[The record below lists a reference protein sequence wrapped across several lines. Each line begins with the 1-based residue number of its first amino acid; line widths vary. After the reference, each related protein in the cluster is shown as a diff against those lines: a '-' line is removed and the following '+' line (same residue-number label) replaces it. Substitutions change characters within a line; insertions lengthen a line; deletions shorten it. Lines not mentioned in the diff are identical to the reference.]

1 MNDKIWT
8 IGRILKWTEQYFRD
22 KGIESP
28 RLDAEVLLAH
38 VLEKQRIYLYVHF
51 DEPLQPAELAAY
63 REMIKQRVLRVPVAQ
78 ILGEKEF
85 MGLTFKVTA
94 DTLVPRPDTEILV
107 QAAVERLKAMKGEK
121 TATGVLADESAAEE
135 PAEGQ
140 PVGGA
145 DAEQE
150 VAEPLHIADI
160 GTGSGA
166 ICLSVLRYL
175 ADTVADTVDIS
186 PAARAVAEENAASLG
201 LADRVTFHTGDL
213 LQPLVGMTFA
223 AILSN
228 PPYIPEADIATLA
241 PEVRL
246 KEPHTA
252 LSGGQDGLDFYRRL
266 AKEAPAMLVP
276 GGFMA
281 FEVGIHQ
288 AEPVAAL
295 AKANPL
301 IARTEI
307 LPDYA
312 GIDRVVVAW
321 RTKECQ

>member
-107 QAAVERLKAMKGEK
+107 QAAVERLKAMKGEAK
-121 TATGVLADESAAEE
+121 TPEDEVLADGEEASSAANRDE
-135 PAEGQ
+135 AAVDVSQ
-140 PVGGA
+140 
-145 DAEQE
+145 
-150 VAEPLHIADI
+150 EPLRIADI

-166 ICLSVLRYL
+166 ICLSVLHYL
-175 ADTVADTVDIS
+175 ADTAADTVDIS
-186 PAARAVAEENAASLG
+186 PEARAVAEENAASIG

-213 LQPLVGMTFA
+213 LQPLRGMTFA

-228 PPYIPEADIATLA
+228 PPYIPEADIAGLA

-252 LSGGQDGLDFYRRL
+252 LSGGRDGLDFYRRL

-312 GIDRVVVAW
+312 GIDRVVVGW
-321 RTKECQ
+321 RKT

>member
-8 IGRILKWTEQYFRD
+8 IGRILKWTEQYFKD

-107 QAAVERLKAMKGEK
+107 QAAVERLKAMKGEAK
-121 TATGVLADESAAEE
+121 APEDEALADGEEASSAANRDE
-135 PAEGQ
+135 AAVDVSQ
-140 PVGGA
+140 
-145 DAEQE
+145 
-150 VAEPLHIADI
+150 EPLRIADI

-166 ICLSVLRYL
+166 ICLSVLHYL

-186 PAARAVAEENAASLG
+186 PEARAVAEENAASLG

-213 LQPLVGMTFA
+213 LQPLRGMTFA

-228 PPYIPEADIATLA
+228 PPYIPEADIAGLA

-252 LSGGQDGLDFYRRL
+252 LSGGRDGLDFDRRL

-307 LPDYA
+307 LPDYV

>member
-8 IGRILKWTEQYFRD
+8 IGRILKWTEQYFKD

-28 RLDAEVLLAH
+28 RLDAEVLIAH

-51 DEPLQPAELAAY
+51 DEPLQPGELAAY
-63 REMIKQRVLRVPVAQ
+63 REMIKKRVLRVPVAQ

-107 QAAVERLKAMKGEK
+107 QAAVDRLRAMAG
-121 TATGVLADESAAEE
+121 EE
-135 PAEGQ
+135 P
-140 PVGGA
+140 
-145 DAEQE
+145 
-150 VAEPLHIADI
+150 LRFADI

-166 ICLSVLRYL
+166 ICLSVLHYL
-175 ADTVADTVDIS
+175 AGTVADTVDIS

-213 LQPLVGMTFA
+213 LQPLSGISFA

-252 LSGGQDGLDFYRRL
+252 LSGGRDGLDFYRRL

-276 GGFMA
+276 GGFTA

-288 AEPVAAL
+288 AGDVADL
-295 AKANPL
+295 LKANPL
-301 IARTEI
+301 IDRTEI

-312 GIDRVVVAW
+312 GIDRVVVGW
-321 RTKECQ
+321 RKN

>member
-8 IGRILKWTEQYFRD
+8 IGRILKWTEQYFKD

-51 DEPLQPAELAAY
+51 DEPLQPGELAAY
-63 REMIKQRVLRVPVAQ
+63 REMIKKRVLRVPVAQ

-107 QAAVERLKAMKGEK
+107 QAAVDRLKAMAG
-121 TATGVLADESAAEE
+121 EE
-135 PAEGQ
+135 P
-140 PVGGA
+140 
-145 DAEQE
+145 
-150 VAEPLHIADI
+150 LRFADI

-166 ICLSVLRYL
+166 ICLSVLHYL
-175 ADTVADTVDIS
+175 SDTVADTVDIS

-213 LQPLVGMTFA
+213 LQPLSGISFA

-228 PPYIPEADIATLA
+228 PPYIPEADIAKLA

-266 AKEAPAMLVP
+266 AEEAPAMLVP
-276 GGFMA
+276 GGFTA

-288 AEPVAAL
+288 AGDVADL
-295 AKANPL
+295 LKANPL
-301 IARTEI
+301 IDRTEI

-312 GIDRVVVAW
+312 GIDRVVVGW
-321 RTKECQ
+321 RKN

>member
-8 IGRILKWTEQYFRD
+8 IGRILKWTEQYFKD
-22 KGIESP
+22 KDIESP

-51 DEPLQPAELAAY
+51 DEPLQPGELAAY
-63 REMIKQRVLRVPVAQ
+63 REMIKKRVLRVPVAQ
-78 ILGEKEF
+78 IFGEKEF

-107 QAAVERLKAMKGEK
+107 QAAVDRLRAMAG
-121 TATGVLADESAAEE
+121 EE
-135 PAEGQ
+135 P
-140 PVGGA
+140 
-145 DAEQE
+145 
-150 VAEPLHIADI
+150 LRFADI

-166 ICLSVLRYL
+166 ICLSVLHYL
-175 ADTVADTVDIS
+175 SDTVADTVDIS

-201 LADRVTFHTGDL
+201 LADRITFHTGDL
-213 LQPLVGMTFA
+213 LQPLSGISFA

-276 GGFMA
+276 GGFTA

-288 AEPVAAL
+288 AGDVADL
-295 AKANPL
+295 LKANPL
-301 IARTEI
+301 IDRTEI

-312 GIDRVVVAW
+312 GIDRVVVGW
-321 RTKECQ
+321 RKN

>member
-8 IGRILKWTEQYFRD
+8 IGRILKWTEQYFKD

-51 DEPLQPAELAAY
+51 DEPLQPGELAAY
-63 REMIKQRVLRVPVAQ
+63 REMIKKRVLRVPVAQ

-107 QAAVERLKAMKGEK
+107 QAAVDRLRAMAG
-121 TATGVLADESAAEE
+121 EE
-135 PAEGQ
+135 P
-140 PVGGA
+140 
-145 DAEQE
+145 
-150 VAEPLHIADI
+150 LRFADI

-166 ICLSVLRYL
+166 ICLSVLHYL
-175 ADTVADTVDIS
+175 AGTVADTVDIS

-201 LADRVTFHTGDL
+201 LADRITFHTGDL
-213 LQPLVGMTFA
+213 LQPLSGISFA

-252 LSGGQDGLDFYRRL
+252 LSGGRDGLDFYHRL

-276 GGFMA
+276 GGFTA

-288 AEPVAAL
+288 AGDVADL
-295 AKANPL
+295 LKANPL
-301 IARTEI
+301 IDRTEI

-312 GIDRVVVAW
+312 GIDRVVVGW
-321 RTKECQ
+321 RKN

>member
-8 IGRILKWTEQYFRD
+8 IGRILKWTEQYFKD

-38 VLEKQRIYLYVHF
+38 VLEQQRIYLYVHF
-51 DEPLQPAELAAY
+51 DEPLQPGELAAY
-63 REMIKQRVLRVPVAQ
+63 REMIKKRVLRVPVAQ

-107 QAAVERLKAMKGEK
+107 QAAVDRLRAMAG
-121 TATGVLADESAAEE
+121 EE
-135 PAEGQ
+135 P
-140 PVGGA
+140 
-145 DAEQE
+145 
-150 VAEPLHIADI
+150 LRFADI

-166 ICLSVLRYL
+166 ICLSVLHYL
-175 ADTVADTVDIS
+175 SDTVADTVDIS

-201 LADRVTFHTGDL
+201 LADRITFHTGDL
-213 LQPLVGMTFA
+213 LQPLSGISFA

-252 LSGGQDGLDFYRRL
+252 LSGGRDGLDFYRRL

-276 GGFMA
+276 GGFTA

-288 AEPVAAL
+288 AGDVADL
-295 AKANPL
+295 LKANPL
-301 IARTEI
+301 IDRTEI

-312 GIDRVVVAW
+312 GIDRVVVGW
-321 RTKECQ
+321 RKN

>member
-1 MNDKIWT
+1 M
-8 IGRILKWTEQYFRD
+8 
-22 KGIESP
+22 
-28 RLDAEVLLAH
+28 LLAH

-51 DEPLQPAELAAY
+51 DEPLQPGELAAY
-63 REMIKQRVLRVPVAQ
+63 REMVKQRVLHVPVAQ

-107 QAAVERLKAMKGEK
+107 QAAVERLKAMRGEAK
-121 TATGVLADESAAEE
+121 APEDEALADGEEASSAANRDE
-135 PAEGQ
+135 AAVDVSQ
-140 PVGGA
+140 
-145 DAEQE
+145 
-150 VAEPLHIADI
+150 EPLRIADI

-166 ICLSVLRYL
+166 ICLSVLHYL

-186 PAARAVAEENAASLG
+186 PEARAVAEENAASLG

-228 PPYIPEADIATLA
+228 PPYIPEADIAGLA

-252 LSGGQDGLDFYRRL
+252 LSGGRDGLDFYRRL

-312 GIDRVVVAW
+312 GIDRVVVGW
-321 RTKECQ
+321 RKT

>member
-107 QAAVERLKAMKGEK
+107 QAAVERLKAMKGEAK
-121 TATGVLADESAAEE
+121 TPEDEVLADGEEASSAANRDE
-135 PAEGQ
+135 AAVDVSQ
-140 PVGGA
+140 
-145 DAEQE
+145 
-150 VAEPLHIADI
+150 EPLRIADI

-166 ICLSVLRYL
+166 ICLSVLHYL
-175 ADTVADTVDIS
+175 ADTAADTVDIS
-186 PAARAVAEENAASLG
+186 PEARAVAEENAASLG

-213 LQPLVGMTFA
+213 LQPLRGMTFA

-228 PPYIPEADIATLA
+228 PPYIPEADIAGLA

-252 LSGGQDGLDFYRRL
+252 LSGGRDGLDFYRRL

>member
-8 IGRILKWTEQYFRD
+8 IGRILKWTEQYFKD

-51 DEPLQPAELAAY
+51 DEPLQPGELAAY
-63 REMIKQRVLRVPVAQ
+63 REMIKKRVLRVPVAQ

-107 QAAVERLKAMKGEK
+107 QAAVDRLRAMAG
-121 TATGVLADESAAEE
+121 EE
-135 PAEGQ
+135 P
-140 PVGGA
+140 
-145 DAEQE
+145 
-150 VAEPLHIADI
+150 LRFADI

-166 ICLSVLRYL
+166 ICLSVLHYL
-175 ADTVADTVDIS
+175 AGTVADTVDIS

-213 LQPLVGMTFA
+213 LQPLSGISFV

-228 PPYIPEADIATLA
+228 PPYIPEADIAKLA
-241 PEVRL
+241 PEVCL

-266 AKEAPAMLVP
+266 AEEAPAMLVP
-276 GGFMA
+276 GGFTA

-288 AEPVAAL
+288 AGDVADL
-295 AKANPL
+295 LKANPL
-301 IARTEI
+301 IDRTEI

-312 GIDRVVVAW
+312 GIDRVVVGW
-321 RTKECQ
+321 RKN

>member
-8 IGRILKWTEQYFRD
+8 IGRILKWTEQYFKD

-51 DEPLQPAELAAY
+51 DEPLQPGELAAY
-63 REMIKQRVLRVPVAQ
+63 REMIKKRVLRVPVAQ

-94 DTLVPRPDTEILV
+94 DTHVPRPDTEILV
-107 QAAVERLKAMKGEK
+107 QAAVDRLRAIAG
-121 TATGVLADESAAEE
+121 EE
-135 PAEGQ
+135 P
-140 PVGGA
+140 
-145 DAEQE
+145 
-150 VAEPLHIADI
+150 LRFADI

-166 ICLSVLRYL
+166 ICLSVLHYL
-175 ADTVADTVDIS
+175 AGTVADTVDIS

-201 LADRVTFHTGDL
+201 LADRITFHTGDL
-213 LQPLVGMTFA
+213 LQPLSGISFA

-228 PPYIPEADIATLA
+228 PPYIPEADIVKLA

-266 AKEAPAMLVP
+266 ANEAPAMLVP
-276 GGFMA
+276 GGFTA

-288 AEPVAAL
+288 AGDVAAL
-295 AKANPL
+295 LKANPL
-301 IARTEI
+301 IGRTEI

-312 GIDRVVVAW
+312 GIDRVVVGW
-321 RTKECQ
+321 RKN

>member
-8 IGRILKWTEQYFRD
+8 IGRILKWTEQYFKD

-63 REMIKQRVLRVPVAQ
+63 REMIKQRVLHVPVAQ

-121 TATGVLADESAAEE
+121 SATGVLADESAAEE

-186 PAARAVAEENAASLG
+186 PEARAVAEENAASLG

-213 LQPLVGMTFA
+213 LQPLRGMTFA

-228 PPYIPEADIATLA
+228 PPYIPEADIAGLA

-252 LSGGQDGLDFYRRL
+252 LSGGRDGLDFYRRL

-312 GIDRVVVAW
+312 GIDRVVVGW
-321 RTKECQ
+321 RKT

>member
-8 IGRILKWTEQYFRD
+8 IGRILKWTEQYFKD

-63 REMIKQRVLRVPVAQ
+63 REMIKQRVLHVPVAQ

-107 QAAVERLKAMKGEK
+107 QAAVERLKAMKGEAK
-121 TATGVLADESAAEE
+121 APEDEALADGEEASSAANRDE
-135 PAEGQ
+135 AAVDVSQ
-140 PVGGA
+140 
-145 DAEQE
+145 
-150 VAEPLHIADI
+150 EPLRIADI

-175 ADTVADTVDIS
+175 AGTVADTVDIS

-213 LQPLVGMTFA
+213 LQPLRGMTFA

-228 PPYIPEADIATLA
+228 PPYIPEADIAGLA

-252 LSGGQDGLDFYRRL
+252 LSGGRDGLDFYRRL

-312 GIDRVVVAW
+312 GIDRVVVGW
-321 RTKECQ
+321 RKT

>member
-8 IGRILKWTEQYFRD
+8 IGRILKWTEQYFKD

-51 DEPLQPAELAAY
+51 DEPLQPGELAAY
-63 REMIKQRVLRVPVAQ
+63 REMIKKRVMRVPVAQ

-107 QAAVERLKAMKGEK
+107 QAAVDRLRAMAG
-121 TATGVLADESAAEE
+121 EE
-135 PAEGQ
+135 P
-140 PVGGA
+140 
-145 DAEQE
+145 
-150 VAEPLHIADI
+150 LRFADI

-166 ICLSVLRYL
+166 ICLSVLHYL
-175 ADTVADTVDIS
+175 SDTVADTVDIS

-201 LADRVTFHTGDL
+201 LADRITFHTGDL
-213 LQPLVGMTFA
+213 LQPLSGISFA

-228 PPYIPEADIATLA
+228 PPYIPEDDIAKLA

-276 GGFMA
+276 GGFTA

-288 AEPVAAL
+288 AGDVADL
-295 AKANPL
+295 LKANPL
-301 IARTEI
+301 IDRTEI

-312 GIDRVVVAW
+312 GIDRVVVGW
-321 RTKECQ
+321 RKN

>member
-8 IGRILKWTEQYFRD
+8 IGRILKWTEQYFKD

-51 DEPLQPAELAAY
+51 DEPLQPGELAAY
-63 REMIKQRVLRVPVAQ
+63 REMIKKRVLRVPVAQ

-107 QAAVERLKAMKGEK
+107 QAAVDRLKAMAG
-121 TATGVLADESAAEE
+121 EE
-135 PAEGQ
+135 P
-140 PVGGA
+140 
-145 DAEQE
+145 
-150 VAEPLHIADI
+150 LRFADI

-166 ICLSVLRYL
+166 ICLSVLHYL
-175 ADTVADTVDIS
+175 SDTVADTVDIS

-213 LQPLVGMTFA
+213 LQPLSGISFA

-228 PPYIPEADIATLA
+228 PPYIPEADIAKLA

-266 AKEAPAMLVP
+266 ANEAPAMLVP
-276 GGFMA
+276 GGFTA
-281 FEVGIHQ
+281 FEVGVHQ
-288 AEPVAAL
+288 AGDVADL
-295 AKANPL
+295 LKANPL
-301 IARTEI
+301 IDRTEI

-312 GIDRVVVAW
+312 GIDRVVVGW
-321 RTKECQ
+321 RKN

>member
-8 IGRILKWTEQYFRD
+8 IGRILKWTEQYFKD

-78 ILGEKEF
+78 ILGEKGF

-107 QAAVERLKAMKGEK
+107 QAAVERLKAMKGEAK
-121 TATGVLADESAAEE
+121 APEDEALADGEEASSAADRDE
-135 PAEGQ
+135 AA
-140 PVGGA
+140 A
-145 DAEQE
+145 DVSQ
-150 VAEPLHIADI
+150 EPLRIADI

-175 ADTVADTVDIS
+175 AGTVADTVDIS

-201 LADRVTFHTGDL
+201 LQDRVTFHTGDL

>member
-8 IGRILKWTEQYFRD
+8 IGRILKWTEQYFKD

-51 DEPLQPAELAAY
+51 DEPLQPGELAAY
-63 REMIKQRVLRVPVAQ
+63 REMIKKRVLRVPVAQ

-107 QAAVERLKAMKGEK
+107 QAAVDRLRAMAG
-121 TATGVLADESAAEE
+121 EE
-135 PAEGQ
+135 P
-140 PVGGA
+140 
-145 DAEQE
+145 
-150 VAEPLHIADI
+150 LRFADI

-166 ICLSVLRYL
+166 ICLSVLHYL
-175 ADTVADTVDIS
+175 EGTVADTVDIS

-213 LQPLVGMTFA
+213 LQPLSGISFA

-228 PPYIPEADIATLA
+228 PPYIPEADIAKLA

-266 AKEAPAMLVP
+266 ANEAPAMLVP
-276 GGFMA
+276 GGFTA

-288 AEPVAAL
+288 AGDVADL
-295 AKANPL
+295 LKANPL
-301 IARTEI
+301 IDRTEI

-312 GIDRVVVAW
+312 GIDRVVVGW
-321 RTKECQ
+321 RKN

>member
-8 IGRILKWTEQYFRD
+8 IGRILKWTEQYFKD

-51 DEPLQPAELAAY
+51 DEPLQPGELAAY
-63 REMIKQRVLRVPVAQ
+63 REMVKQRVLHVPVAQ

-107 QAAVERLKAMKGEK
+107 QAAVERLKAMKGEAK
-121 TATGVLADESAAEE
+121 APEDEALADGEEASSAANRDE
-135 PAEGQ
+135 AAVDVSQ
-140 PVGGA
+140 
-145 DAEQE
+145 
-150 VAEPLHIADI
+150 EPLRIADI

-175 ADTVADTVDIS
+175 AGTVADTVDIS

-201 LADRVTFHTGDL
+201 LQDRVTFHTGDL

-228 PPYIPEADIATLA
+228 PPYIPEADIAGLA

-252 LSGGQDGLDFYRRL
+252 LSGGRDGLDFYRRL

-312 GIDRVVVAW
+312 GIDRVVVGW
-321 RTKECQ
+321 RKT

>member
-8 IGRILKWTEQYFRD
+8 IGRILKWTEQYFKD

-28 RLDAEVLLAH
+28 CLDAEVLLAH

-63 REMIKQRVLRVPVAQ
+63 REMVKQRVLRVPVAQ

-107 QAAVERLKAMKGEK
+107 QAAVERLKAMKGEAK
-121 TATGVLADESAAEE
+121 APEDEALADGEEASSAADRDE
-135 PAEGQ
+135 AA
-140 PVGGA
+140 A
-145 DAEQE
+145 DVSQ
-150 VAEPLHIADI
+150 EPLRIADI

-175 ADTVADTVDIS
+175 AGTVADTVDIS

-201 LADRVTFHTGDL
+201 LQDRVTFHTGDL

>member
-8 IGRILKWTEQYFRD
+8 IGRILKWTEQYFKD

-51 DEPLQPAELAAY
+51 GEPLQPGELAAY
-63 REMIKQRVLRVPVAQ
+63 REMIKKRVMRVPVAQ

-107 QAAVERLKAMKGEK
+107 QAAVDRLRAMAG
-121 TATGVLADESAAEE
+121 EE
-135 PAEGQ
+135 P
-140 PVGGA
+140 
-145 DAEQE
+145 
-150 VAEPLHIADI
+150 LRFADI

-166 ICLSVLRYL
+166 ICLSVLHYL
-175 ADTVADTVDIS
+175 AGTVADTVDIS

-213 LQPLVGMTFA
+213 LQPLSGMVFV

-228 PPYIPEADIATLA
+228 PPYIPEADIAKLA

-266 AKEAPAMLVP
+266 ANEAPAMLVP
-276 GGFMA
+276 GGFTA

-288 AEPVAAL
+288 AGDVADL
-295 AKANPL
+295 LKANPL
-301 IARTEI
+301 IDRTEI

-312 GIDRVVVAW
+312 GIDRVVVGW
-321 RTKECQ
+321 RKK

>member
-8 IGRILKWTEQYFRD
+8 IGRILKWTEQYFKD

-51 DEPLQPAELAAY
+51 DEPLQPGELAAY
-63 REMIKQRVLRVPVAQ
+63 REMIKKRVLRVPVAQ

-107 QAAVERLKAMKGEK
+107 QATVDRLRAMAG
-121 TATGVLADESAAEE
+121 EE
-135 PAEGQ
+135 P
-140 PVGGA
+140 
-145 DAEQE
+145 
-150 VAEPLHIADI
+150 LRFADI

-166 ICLSVLRYL
+166 ICLSVLHYL
-175 ADTVADTVDIS
+175 SDTVADTVDIS

-213 LQPLVGMTFA
+213 LQPLSGISFA

-228 PPYIPEADIATLA
+228 PPYIPEADIAKLA

-266 AKEAPAMLVP
+266 ANEAPAMLVP
-276 GGFMA
+276 GGFTA

-288 AEPVAAL
+288 AGDVADL
-295 AKANPL
+295 LKANPL
-301 IARTEI
+301 IDRTEI

-312 GIDRVVVAW
+312 GIDRVVVGW
-321 RTKECQ
+321 RKN

>member
-8 IGRILKWTEQYFRD
+8 IGRILKWTEQYFKD

-51 DEPLQPAELAAY
+51 DEPLQPGELAAY
-63 REMIKQRVLRVPVAQ
+63 REMIKKRVLRVPVAQ

-107 QAAVERLKAMKGEK
+107 QAAVDRLKAMAG
-121 TATGVLADESAAEE
+121 EE
-135 PAEGQ
+135 P
-140 PVGGA
+140 
-145 DAEQE
+145 
-150 VAEPLHIADI
+150 LRFADI

-166 ICLSVLRYL
+166 ICLSVLHYL
-175 ADTVADTVDIS
+175 SDTVADTVDIS

-213 LQPLVGMTFA
+213 LQPLSGISFA

-228 PPYIPEADIATLA
+228 PPYIPEADIAKLA

-266 AKEAPAMLVP
+266 ANEAPAMLVP
-276 GGFMA
+276 GGFTA

-288 AEPVAAL
+288 AGDVAAL
-295 AKANPL
+295 LKANPL
-301 IARTEI
+301 IGRTEI

-312 GIDRVVVAW
+312 GIDRVVVGW
-321 RTKECQ
+321 RKN

>member
-1 MNDKIWT
+1 VNDKIWT

-107 QAAVERLKAMKGEK
+107 QAAVERLKAMKGEAK
-121 TATGVLADESAAEE
+121 TPEDEVLADGEEASSAANRDE
-135 PAEGQ
+135 AAVDVSQ
-140 PVGGA
+140 
-145 DAEQE
+145 
-150 VAEPLHIADI
+150 EPLRIADI

-166 ICLSVLRYL
+166 ICLSVLHYL
-175 ADTVADTVDIS
+175 ADTAADTVDIS
-186 PAARAVAEENAASLG
+186 PEARAVAEENAASLG

-213 LQPLVGMTFA
+213 LQPLRGMTFA

-228 PPYIPEADIATLA
+228 PPYIPEADIAGLA

-252 LSGGQDGLDFYRRL
+252 LSGGRDGLDFYRRL

-312 GIDRVVVAW
+312 GIDRVVVGW
-321 RTKECQ
+321 RKT

>member
-8 IGRILKWTEQYFRD
+8 IGRILKWTEQYFKD

-107 QAAVERLKAMKGEK
+107 QAAVERLKAMKGEAK
-121 TATGVLADESAAEE
+121 APEDEALADGEEASSAADRDE
-135 PAEGQ
+135 AA
-140 PVGGA
+140 A
-145 DAEQE
+145 DVSQ
-150 VAEPLHIADI
+150 EPLRIADI

-175 ADTVADTVDIS
+175 AGTVADTVDIS

-201 LADRVTFHTGDL
+201 LQDRVTFHTGDL

-252 LSGGQDGLDFYRRL
+252 LSGGRDGLDFYRRL
-266 AKEAPAMLVP
+266 AKEAPAMLLP